1 MSTIGPIALHEAL
14 KGLPFPATKEQ
25 ILAHLDGSENAA
37 LVRSQIEEMPDG
49 EYQDLDEVDSAL
61 SDESY

>member
-14 KGLPFPATKEQ
+14 KGLTFPASKEE
-25 ILAHLDGSENAA
+25 ILAHLDQSEHAA

-49 EYQDLDEVDSAL
+49 TYADIDEVDSAT
-61 SDESY
+61 SNESY

>member
-14 KGLPFPATKEQ
+14 DGLQFPATKEQ
-25 ILAHLDGSENAA
+25 ILAHLDGSENSA